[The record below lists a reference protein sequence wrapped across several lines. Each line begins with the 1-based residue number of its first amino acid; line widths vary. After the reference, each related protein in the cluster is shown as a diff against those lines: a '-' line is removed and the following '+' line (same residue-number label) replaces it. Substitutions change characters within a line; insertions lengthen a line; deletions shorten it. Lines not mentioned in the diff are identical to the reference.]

1 MRILHDSKSEV
12 FKKPFGCLR
21 QDEKCEINIHIPSSC
36 GTKKV
41 FLCLDSEDGL
51 SMKVPMRLLKK
62 ENDYDIYSVDFSL
75 FMCGLYFYY
84 FHIETFEG
92 EFDLFKWGY
101 DETNMCTGDKW
112 QITCFDKDYD
122 TPEDFKG
129 NVMYQIFPDRFNK
142 SGDVDLTDKL
152 TPYWIHENTNDVPHF
167 KPNEQGEV
175 LNNDFYGGNLKGIAD
190 KMDYIASLG
199 TKTIYLNPIFMAF
212 SNHRYDTADYKRI
225 DPMLGCE
232 DDFVNLCK
240 VAHKRGIKIIL
251 DGVFSHTGCN
261 SIYFDK
267 YRVFGNGAYS
277 NPDSPYKSWFQFEN
291 YPEKYTSWWGIITL
305 PCVNELNE
313 DYLNYI
319 IEGEDSVIEHWLN
332 LGADGYRLDVADEL
346 PDKFILRLKNKVKQI
361 KPDAIVIGE
370 VWEDAS
376 NKEAYSVR
384 RRYFVDSELDSVM
397 NYPYRNAI
405 IDFVRKRI
413 NAKTFKECI
422 MNIAE
427 HYPKPVMDCVM
438 NSLSTHDT
446 ARILNVLESEGEHKS
461 KEEKAIL
468 YLEGDKLKNAIDME
482 MLASFLQ
489 VVLPGCPCI
498 YYGDEAGLQGYD
510 DPLNRRYFPWDN
522 INSDILSHYRELAKL
537 KNTYEPLKTGD
548 ILVREIGEYAVE
560 IIRKTDK
567 ETLKLLIN
575 LGNETYKFDFEKSIY
590 TKKANVEGCKLLLT
604 PGSYAIIK

>member
-1 MRILHDSKSEV
+1 MRILHDSKSSV

-21 QDEKCEINIHIPSSC
+21 QDEKCEINIHIPIHC
-36 GTKKV
+36 KTKQV
-41 FLCLDSEDGL
+41 FLCLNSEDGL
-51 SMKVPMRLLKK
+51 SMKVPMNLYKQI
-62 ENDYDIYSVDFSL
+62 EEYDIYTVNFSL
-75 FMCGLYFYY
+75 FMCGLYFYH
-84 FHIETFEG
+84 FHINTADG
-92 EFDLFKWGY
+92 EFDLFKQGY
-101 DETNMCTGDKW
+101 SDTNMCSGDKW
-112 QITCFDKDYD
+112 QITCFDKNYD
-122 TPEDFKG
+122 TPDEFKG
-129 NVMYQIFPDRFNK
+129 NVMYQIFPDRFYK
-142 SGDVDLTDKL
+142 SGEVDLSDKL
-152 TPYWIHENTNDVPHF
+152 NPYWIHENKSDTPYF

-175 LNNDFYGGNLKGIAD
+175 LNNDFYGGNLKGIAE
-190 KMDYIASLG
+190 KIEYISSLG
-199 TKTIYLNPIFMAF
+199 VKTLYLNPIFMAF
-212 SNHRYDTADYKRI
+212 SNHRYDTADYKRV
-225 DPMLGCE
+225 DPMLGTE
-232 DDFVNLCK
+232 DDFINLCN
-240 VAHKRGIKIIL
+240 VAHKNGIKIIL

-267 YRVFGNGAYS
+267 YHVFGNGAYS
-277 NPDSPYKSWFQFEN
+277 NQNSPYKSWFQFEN
-291 YPEKYTSWWGIITL
+291 YPEKYTSWWGITTL

-319 IEGEDSVIEHWLN
+319 IEGEDSVIEHWLK

-346 PDKFILRLKNKVKQI
+346 PDEFILRLKNKVKQV

-413 NAKTFKECI
+413 NATSFKEQI

-427 HYPKPVMDCVM
+427 HYPKPVLDCVM

-461 KEEKAIL
+461 KEEKADL
-468 YLEGDKLKNAIDME
+468 YLSGDKLENAISME
-482 MLASFLQ
+482 YVASFLQ
-489 VVLPGCPCI
+489 FVLPGCPCI

-522 INSDILSHYRELAKL
+522 INEKVVSHYKDLANL
-537 KNTYEPLKTGD
+537 KNTYQLLKTGD
-548 ILVREIGEYAVE
+548 IDVKEIGDHAVE
-560 IIRKTDK
+560 IIRKSNNK
-567 ETLKLLIN
+567 KLKIIVN
-575 LGNETYKFDFEKSIY
+575 LGDEPVDVSYSKIIY
-590 TKKANVEGCKLLLT
+590 SNNCSADLGILHVCNRGFAIVE
-604 PGSYAIIK
+604 

>member
-1 MRILHDSKSEV
+1 M
-12 FKKPFGCLR
+12 
-21 QDEKCEINIHIPSSC
+21 
-36 GTKKV
+36 
-41 FLCLDSEDGL
+41 
-51 SMKVPMRLLKK
+51 
-62 ENDYDIYSVDFSL
+62 
-75 FMCGLYFYY
+75 
-84 FHIETFEG
+84 
-92 EFDLFKWGY
+92 
-101 DETNMCTGDKW
+101 
-112 QITCFDKDYD
+112 
-122 TPEDFKG
+122 
-129 NVMYQIFPDRFNK
+129 
-142 SGDVDLTDKL
+142 
-152 TPYWIHENTNDVPHF
+152 
-167 KPNEQGEV
+167 
-175 LNNDFYGGNLKGIAD
+175 
-190 KMDYIASLG
+190 
-199 TKTIYLNPIFMAF
+199 
-212 SNHRYDTADYKRI
+212 
-225 DPMLGCE
+225 
-232 DDFVNLCK
+232 
-240 VAHKRGIKIIL
+240 
-251 DGVFSHTGCN
+251 
-261 SIYFDK
+261 
-267 YRVFGNGAYS
+267 
-277 NPDSPYKSWFQFEN
+277 
-291 YPEKYTSWWGIITL
+291 
-305 PCVNELNE
+305 
-313 DYLNYI
+313 
-319 IEGEDSVIEHWLN
+319 
-332 LGADGYRLDVADEL
+332 
-346 PDKFILRLKNKVKQI
+346 
-361 KPDAIVIGE
+361 
-370 VWEDAS
+370 
-376 NKEAYSVR
+376 R

-489 VVLPGCPCI
+489 FVLPGCPCI